1 MGIYIPDMTIPQ
13 SDNEEI
19 IIHSD
24 GIAIKYRCGYGK
36 LIKMMKTV
44 VEIPDHGRL
53 IDADELRANHG
64 LGEICKNCPVDKRYC
79 QYEMIYTKM
88 EVCGWIDDAD
98 TIIPASNSEK

>member
-44 VEIPDHGRL
+44 VEIPDHGRC
-53 IDADELRANHG
+53 IDADELMEDSG
-64 LGEICKNCPVDKRYC
+64 
-79 QYEMIYTKM
+79 
-88 EVCGWIDDAD
+88 EVCESYGDYCEFGFSREQIANAK
-98 TIIPASNSEK
+98 TIIPASTRKR